1 MINLQLDPDS
11 KVPPFE
17 QLRQQLIE
25 QIMARA
31 LPAGMKL
38 PTVRGLAG
46 DLGLAANTVART
58 YRELEAEGYVITR
71 GRNGTFVAPVAP
83 PTDEILARAQELT
96 ATYVSGMQ
104 DLGMGEE
111 AILRAVRRNL

>member
-1 MINLQLDPDS
+1 MINLSLDPDS

-31 LPAGMKL
+31 LPEGKQL
-38 PTVRGLAG
+38 PTVRGLAAE
-46 DLGLAANTVART
+46 LGLAANTVART
-58 YRELEAEGYVITR
+58 YRELEAEGYVNTR

-83 PTDEILARAQELT
+83 PTDEILTRVEEITT
-96 ATYVSGMQ
+96 AYVSQMQ
-104 DLGMGEE
+104 QLGMGTE
-111 AILRAVRRNL
+111 AIIRAIHRYV